1 MTGLHGKTVV
11 ITGASAGI
19 GAATA
24 RLLHAEGANV
34 VLGARRGHRL
44 KELAAQLDPTMS
56 RARWAETD
64 IRRPEDV
71 GRLFSMARQHFGTVN
86 ILVANAGV
94 GAYGSIAELA
104 NDEVRELV
112 ETNLTGTIWC
122 AREAI
127 RHLQPAGGD
136 IVIVSSV
143 AGLRGRAGEA
153 VYAAT
158 KHGLIG
164 LAGALDR
171 ELRQHGIRVTAMCP
185 GAAATEF
192 ALGRGRDPATADLA
206 AMLTPDDV
214 AEAIVYVLR
223 QPRTL
228 RTLMWSIRSMAAE
241 N

>member
-1 MTGLHGKTVV
+1 MSGLRGKTAV

-24 RLLHAEGANV
+24 RLLHEQGANV

-44 KELAAQLDPTMS
+44 KELATQLDPTMA
-56 RARWAETD
+56 RVRWAEID
-64 IRRPEDV
+64 VRRPQDADH
-71 GRLFSMARQHFGTVN
+71 LFSTARQHFGAVD

-94 GAYGSIAELA
+94 GAYGGIADLT
-104 NDEVRELV
+104 DDQVRELV
-112 ETNLTGTIWC
+112 DTNLTGTIWC
-122 AREAI
+122 VRAAI
-127 RHLQPAGGD
+127 PHLPPAGGD
-136 IVIVSSV
+136 IVIISSV
-143 AGLRGRAGEA
+143 AGLRGRANEA

-158 KHGLIG
+158 KHGLVG

-171 ELRQHGIRVTAMCP
+171 ELRPQGVRVTAICP

-192 ALGRGRDPATADLA
+192 ALGRGRDPSTLDPAV
-206 AMLTPDDV
+206 MLRPDDV
-214 AEAIVYVLR
+214 AEAIVHVLR

-228 RTLMWSIRSMAAE
+228 RTLLWSIRSMAAE